1 MTERE
6 TTRILDEISYQNKNF
21 SYSTE
26 MLKSWYQVL
35 KDYDFEDVMRVMR
48 ESLSEEKFQ
57 YQTPSAYYLIKN
69 LRKSKEK
76 QELDSY
82 QVFCPICGRL
92 FPTYQEEERH
102 FDRCSSIEYII
113 REYKKW
119 YGKELDKKELFEMNE
134 DDFKIRYLKLLS
146 HIYKN
151 TTNEKE
157 KEIIEHILMQGRS

>member
-6 TTRILDEISYQNKNF
+6 TVQILDEISYQNKNF
-21 SYSTE
+21 SYTNE
-26 MLKSWYQVL
+26 MLRSWYQVL
-35 KDYDFEDVMRVMR
+35 KDYDFEDVIRVVK

-69 LRKSKEK
+69 LRKTSEK
-76 QELDSY
+76 QELNSY

-92 FPTYQEEERH
+92 FKTYQEEEKH
-102 FDRCSSIEYII
+102 FDRCSSVEYVI

-119 YGKELDKKELFEMNE
+119 YGKDLDKKELFEMNE

-151 TTNEKE
+151 TANEQE
-157 KEIIEHILMQGRS
+157 KVIIEHILKGEK